1 MSYRTHG
8 IEDDDPSASRNPT
21 MSPSTGAPSPYTP
34 GSDQFFF
41 SPTSPSLPEDRH
53 YKYSS
58 LSSPPPP
65 HPDQLPHPS
74 PSIAADE
81 ERTSASST
89 TVGSKSTTQYLPL
102 SSRPPAEAGPSATS
116 PAHHQQPQQR
126 WRPWALNRRTSS
138 NCSRTEEMLRSWS
151 TGVHWY
157 VPTSM
162 LVVFILGCAGA
173 VGHHLFYSYLNG
185 RPAKNQLTMNRY
197 GTAFAFFTKASLV
210 GSVVLAYR
218 CVTTRVSYLS
228 VLTFADLDS
237 ACGIAYA
244 KSRCRYE
251 DLMYVQAPVGESP
264 TPPNLADWRRPQ
276 ALFSVVEDPSW
287 FILGPEIF
295 LKARVASAMAL
306 ATW

>member
-8 IEDDDPSASRNPT
+8 IEEDDDLSASRNPD

-53 YKYSS
+53 HKYSS
-58 LSSPPPP
+58 LSSPPSP
-65 HPDQLPHPS
+65 HPDQHHHPS
-74 PSIAADE
+74 PSIAADKG
-81 ERTSASST
+81 RTSASST
-89 TVGSKSTTQYLPL
+89 TTFGSKSTTQYMPL
-102 SSRPPAEAGPSATS
+102 SSHPPAETDPSATS
-116 PAHHQQPQQR
+116 PAQLQQR
-126 WRPWALNRRTSS
+126 WRPWALSRRTSS
-138 NCSRTEEMLRSWS
+138 NRSRTEEMLRSWS

-162 LVVFILGCAGA
+162 LVIFILGCAGA
-173 VGHHLFYSYLNG
+173 VGHHLFYSYLDG
-185 RPAKNQLTMNRY
+185 KPARNQLTMNRY

-218 CVTTRVSYLS
+218 CVVTTEKKSLS
-228 VLTFADLDS
+228 VLTFANLDS

-251 DLMYVQAPVGESP
+251 DLMYVRAPIGESP
-264 TPPNLADWRRPQ
+264 TPPRIWLTGADLRHSSRWSKIHRGLFWAPKYFSKLVSRP
-276 ALFSVVEDPSW
+276 
-287 FILGPEIF
+287 
-295 LKARVASAMAL
+295 
-306 ATW
+306 